1 MWHEAKIN
9 IMRNKVYYT
18 IDEIINNLYTPG
30 GEWMYENGTEYIGE
44 YHRYTSGEVYTRKN
58 WNPTLSKKLV
68 KLKDLNISSNFY
80 RKEKENIQTTFK
92 SIIPYNPIVS
102 KTDIDNG
109 FITRYFIQNV
119 TNSIITEISPEQF
132 KEYKQNL
139 LDNNVYTTIELTWII
154 VGNLTTQNVNG
165 AVITGIAETNK
176 KTVSFYNKQMPGLNS
191 KLANLT
197 EFYTDTTYI
206 VPENINPQ

>member
-1 MWHEAKIN
+1 
-9 IMRNKVYYT
+9 
-18 IDEIINNLYTPG
+18 
-30 GEWMYENGTEYIGE
+30 MYENGTEYIGE